1 MSQVARGGN
10 DNFDLFFMIPN
21 HKGEI
26 PVVILLVPFLLGIGL
41 GLSLP
46 AGPGIFWLSIIFFAL
61 SFVFI
66 ILNVNYSRL
75 GLYKFRWLGSIFIFL
90 ILFLFAWISVSR
102 YSELNRSDHF
112 SKIPSEYLVV
122 KITNEPN
129 LKNGFLRFTASVEES
144 INSGK
149 KTSTSGTLLIAI
161 KDSSAKNLYYG
172 DELLIP
178 AKYNTIDPPFN
189 PAEFNYKK
197 YLAEKNI
204 YYQAFLYRK
213 QYVALAA
220 NTGNP
225 LIARSLRLR
234 QQLVEK
240 LKRNM
245 RDTGAVAVASTL
257 ILGYKADLSDD
268 IKQAYSKT
276 GTMYV
281 LSVSGG
287 QVAII
292 YILLTIVLK
301 FLNRY
306 KHGKLVKA
314 VIIISVIWY
323 YAMLTGFSLSVCRVA
338 LMVSL
343 VTIGKT
349 FSRHI
354 NTLNILAVSAFLL
367 LMYDPFFITEVGFQI
382 SCIAV
387 SGLILFQPV
396 VYQWLKFKNKI
407 ADKLWAVC
415 SVSMAAQVIVFP
427 LSALY
432 FHQFPVY
439 FLFSNLFIVI
449 PSAIAMYSGI
459 LYLLLPQIPFV
470 SKPIA
475 FILEKTIQVMN
486 KGLSF
491 IENAPYAGINK
502 LWLTTPEYLLLY
514 IIIISFFYFLYD
526 KNLRLLKLSL
536 FCYLLFCISFCLKKT
551 SLSRT
556 DSIAWL
562 NLKKHQGIVFKKGNE
577 AIVLTDLKN
586 TDKIYQ
592 YSIQPYLDSCRV
604 SNAVVYNLS
613 QDINTPW
620 LMKKR
625 NLVQFSNKKIVIFDR
640 QMTGNVMPQKF
651 NTDYI
656 YLTGNP
662 DTGLNNIDNNFNY
675 QELVIDGSNSD
686 QLVNRIQQQVINKN
700 VIYKLLKRNNSQICV
715 SN

>member
-1 MSQVARGGN
+1 
-10 DNFDLFFMIPN
+10 MIPN

-26 PVVILLVPFLLGIGL
+26 PVVILLIPFLLGIGL
-41 GLSLP
+41 GLNLP
-46 AGPGIFWLSIIFFAL
+46 AGAGIFWLSIIFFTL

-66 ILNVNYSRL
+66 ALNLNYSRF
-75 GLYKFRWLGSIFIFL
+75 GLYKHRWLGGIFIVL
-90 ILFLFAWISVSR
+90 ILFLFGWINASR
-102 YSELNRSDHF
+102 FSELNKSDHF
-112 SKIPSEYLVV
+112 SKIPSQYLVV
-122 KITNEPN
+122 KITNEPT
-129 LKNGFLRFTASVEES
+129 LKNGILRFTAAVEES
-144 INSGK
+144 ISKAK
-149 KTSTSGTLLIAI
+149 KTNTSGTLLIAI
-161 KDSSAKNLYYG
+161 KDSSAKNLYYR

-189 PAEFNYKK
+189 PAEFDYKK
-197 YLAEKNI
+197 YLANQNI
-204 YYQAFLYRK
+204 YYQAFLYPK
-213 QYVALAA
+213 QYKLLNS
-220 NTGNP
+220 NTGNS

-234 QQLVEK
+234 QHLVEK

-245 RDTGAVAVASTL
+245 ADTGAFAVASTL

-292 YILLTIVLK
+292 YILLTFVLK
-301 FLNRY
+301 FLTRF

-314 VIIISVIWY
+314 FIIIGIIWY

-343 VTIGKT
+343 VTVGKT

-367 LMYDPFFITEVGFQI
+367 LIYDPFYITEVGFQI
-382 SCIAV
+382 SYIAV

-415 SVSMAAQVIVFP
+415 SVSIAAQVIVFP

-439 FLFSNLFIVI
+439 FLFSNLFIII
-449 PSAIAMYSGI
+449 PSAVVMYSGI
-459 LYLLLPQIPFV
+459 LYLLLPQIPFI
-470 SKPIA
+470 SKAIA
-475 FILEKTIQVMN
+475 FILEKTIQLMN
-486 KGLSF
+486 KGLSV
-491 IENAPYAGINK
+491 IENAPYASINK
-502 LWLTTPEYLLLY
+502 LWLTTPEYLLLS

-526 KNLRLLKLSL
+526 KNPRLLKLSL
-536 FCYLLFCISFCLKKT
+536 FCSLLFCLSFSLKKI
-551 SLSRT
+551 SLSQT
-556 DSIAWL
+556 NSIAWL
-562 NLKKHQGIVFKKGNE
+562 NLKKHQGIIFKKGTD

-592 YSIQPYLDSCRV
+592 YSIQPYLDSCQAGNV
-604 SNAVVYNLS
+604 MVYNLS
-613 QDINTPW
+613 QDINTTW
-620 LMKKR
+620 LIKKR
-625 NLVQFSNKKIVIFDR
+625 NLVKFLNKKVVIFDK
-640 QMTGNVMPQKF
+640 QMGDNVLPQKF
-651 NTDYI
+651 STDFI

-662 DTGLNNIDNNFNY
+662 NAGLNNIDNSFNY
-675 QELVIDGSNSD
+675 RELVVDGSNSD
-686 QLVNRIQQQVINKN
+686 QLVNKIRQQTINRN
-700 VIYKLLKRNNSQICV
+700 VIYKLLKRNNSQISV
-715 SN
+715 SNE